1 MKPELNF
8 FFWKKFIMFN
18 IVISAIAGFF
28 AYICGSDLQEIG
40 VLGAI
45 GWILVSG
52 YFFLCELI
60 EQYIQKEKQ

>member
-1 MKPELNF
+1 
-8 FFWKKFIMFN
+8 MFN
-18 IVISAIAGFF
+18 LTFSAMAGCF
-28 AYICGSDLQEIG
+28 AFICASNSQENG